1 MIFVHGESAI
11 VAKSKI
17 VSTFQDL
24 LPNEDMA
31 REYLREVSRDL
42 RRLTDEYWDNG
53 MSLFRRDRSA
63 EHIYDYESIA
73 SIRETVKEL
82 EKKLPTLPVKEKQ
95 TFIGQ
100 WKEMSNPLRFVWL
113 SAYSLIG
120 LFIYSLFF

>member
-1 MIFVHGESAI
+1 MIFVHGESVI

-17 VSTFQDL
+17 TSTFQSL

-31 REYLREVSRDL
+31 REYINEVSRDL
-42 RRLTDEYWDNG
+42 RRLSDACWDAVPLIG
-53 MSLFRRDRSA
+53 RDRSS
-63 EHIYDYESIA
+63 ELIYDYESVA

-82 EKKLPTLPVKEKQ
+82 EKQLPALPVKEKQ